1 MEVSRAIEILDK
13 ALGRIPYKSVDLR
26 LTLGDEEIEL
36 HATKHNP
43 MGFLPVTAKPK
54 EVKNERTH

>member
-36 HATKHNP
+36 HATKSNP

-54 EVKNERTH
+54 EVKK

>member
-36 HATKHNP
+36 HVTKSNP
-43 MGFLPVTAKPK
+43 MGFLPVTAKPSK
-54 EVKNERTH
+54 EVKK

>member
-1 MEVSRAIEILDK
+1 MNVSKAIEILDK

-36 HATKHNP
+36 HVTKKSP
-43 MGFLPVTAKPK
+43 MGFLRKGDEK
-54 EVKNERTH
+54 

>member
-26 LTLGDEEIEL
+26 LTLGNEEIEL
-36 HATKHNP
+36 HATKSNP
-43 MGFLPVTAKPK
+43 IGFRK
-54 EVKNERTH
+54 EEVQDERTHRKS